1 MIVRSTTQVAAEY
14 VGVTGHG
21 PARTLTAL
29 ARDAKDF
36 VGDNPLVVVAL
47 VALAIVF
54 FYLTRPG
61 TH

>member
-1 MIVRSTTQVAAEY
+1 MTQTAAEY
-14 VGVTGHG
+14 MGASGHG
-21 PARTLTAL
+21 AARTLTAF
-29 ARDAKDF
+29 ARDARDF

>member
-1 MIVRSTTQVAAEY
+1 MTQTAAEY
-14 VGVTGHG
+14 MGASGHG
-21 PARTLTAL
+21 VARTLTAF
-29 ARDAKDF
+29 ARDAQDF